1 MKKHEFR
8 ELVDQNLSGLV
19 WDEEKRQTVLYAVQ
33 KEEKPVKKFTATFV
47 LIAAVICLS
56 VTALAAGW
64 CFPAR
69 WTLSSSPRKP

>member
-33 KEEKPVKKFTATFV
+33 KEEKPV
-47 LIAAVICLS
+47 
-56 VTALAAGW
+56 
-64 CFPAR
+64 
-69 WTLSSSPRKP
+69 

>member
-33 KEEKPVKKFTATFV
+33 KEEKPVKKLLTILILKTFCLKKSV
-47 LIAAVICLS
+47 RCQKGIAS
-56 VTALAAGW
+56 E
-64 CFPAR
+64 
-69 WTLSSSPRKP
+69 

>member
-33 KEEKPVKKFTATFV
+33 KEEKPVKKFTATDRK
-47 LIAAVICLS
+47 S
-56 VTALAAGW
+56 VV
-64 CFPAR
+64 
-69 WTLSSSPRKP
+69 